1 MGRKTKFNTEMLEKS
16 KKLAKE
22 GYTDE
27 DIAENLG
34 IGIRT
39 LYDWKK
45 KYPQFSQALKENK
58 DYFDNKVE
66 EALLKRALGYEYE
79 ETEIIATK
87 EGRSSKVKKT
97 KKIIPPDVTAIIF
110 WLKNRQP
117 DKWRNRL
124 ELQHQGTIKTETN
137 MQELSIEELRQ
148 LANLE

>member
-1 MGRKTKFNTEMLEKS
+1 MGRKSKFSTEMLEKG
-16 KKLAKE
+16 KKLARE

-27 DIAENLG
+27 DIAERLG

-58 DYFDNKVE
+58 EYFDNKVE
-66 EALLKRALGYEYE
+66 EALLKRALGFEYE

-87 EGRSSKVKKT
+87 EGKTSKVKKT
-97 KKIIPPDVTAIIF
+97 KKVIPPDVTAIIF

-117 DKWRNRL
+117 GKWRNRL
-124 ELQHQGTIKTETN
+124 ELQHEGHIKTETN
-137 MQELSIEELRQ
+137 MQELSIEELRK

>member
-1 MGRKTKFNTEMLEKS
+1 MGRKTKFSSEVVEIS

-22 GYTDE
+22 GCTDE
-27 DIAENLG
+27 EIAERLG

-45 KYPQFSQALKENK
+45 KYPQFMQALKENK
-58 DYFDNKVE
+58 DYFDSRVE
-66 EALLKRALGYEYE
+66 DALLKRALGYEYE

-87 EGRSSKVKKT
+87 DGKTSKVKKT
-97 KKIIPPDVTAIIF
+97 KKVIPPDTTAIIF

-117 DKWRNRL
+117 GKWRNKL
-124 ELQHQGTIKTETN
+124 EIQHDGQIKTETN
-137 MQELSIEELRQ
+137 MQELSIEELKK

>member
-1 MGRKTKFNTEMLEKS
+1 MGRKTKFSTEILEKS

-27 DIAENLG
+27 DIAESLG

-87 EGRSSKVKKT
+87 EGKSSKVKKT
-97 KKIIPPDVTAIIF
+97 KKTIPPDVTAIIF

-124 ELQHQGTIKTETN
+124 EFATSRHYQN
-137 MQELSIEELRQ
+137 
-148 LANLE
+148 